1 MIKVKQAKV
10 AISVAT
16 LSLVIASFHQKVR
29 AEVQPFELLLA
40 KSFETRLVK
49 NWQQWLLSEKL
60 DGIRAVWT
68 GKALITRQGTL
79 LYPPAFFVK
88 HLPSYPVEGEL
99 WAGRGQFNQVMKTVL
114 DKTPDL
120 KAWEN
125 ISFMLFDLPHSIKP
139 YQSRYETLQGLVK
152 ALNQPHIGL
161 VKQERLKDEA
171 DFNQRVNKILEQGG
185 EGAMLRLSDALY
197 VKGRDTS
204 LLKYKKAQD
213 AEATVIG
220 HLEGRGKYQGM
231 LGALLV
237 ALPDGKTFKIG
248 TGFTDAQ
255 RKLPPELGEKVTF
268 AYNGLTVNGIPK
280 FARFVRVDKSK
291 QMMK

>member
-1 MIKVKQAKV
+1 MAKQAKV
-10 AISVAT
+10 AISAVT
-16 LSLVIASFHQKVR
+16 LSLAITSFHQEAKVIDSS
-29 AEVQPFELLLA
+29 FEPLLA
-40 KSFETRLVK
+40 KSFETGQIE
-49 NWQQWLLSEKL
+49 NWQAWLLSEKL
-60 DGIRAVWT
+60 DGIRAIWT
-68 GKALITRQGTL
+68 GKALITRQGTP
-79 LYPPAFFVK
+79 LYPPPSFVK

-120 KAWEN
+120 KAWES
-125 ISFMLFDLPHSIKP
+125 IYFMLFDLPHSIEP
-139 YQSRYETLQGLVK
+139 YQGRYKELAQLVHDI
-152 ALNQPHIGL
+152 NQPHIAL
-161 VKQERLKDEA
+161 VKHERLKDEA
-171 DFNQRVNKILEQGG
+171 DFNQQVNNILEQGG
-185 EGAMLRLSDALY
+185 EGVMLRLSDALY

-213 AEATVIG
+213 AEAIVIG

-248 TGFTDAQ
+248 TGFSDTE
-255 RKLPPELGEKVTF
+255 RKQPPKLGERVTF

-280 FARFVRVDKSK
+280 FARFVRVDRSK
-291 QMMK
+291 QEK

>member
-1 MIKVKQAKV
+1 MAKQAKM
-10 AISVAT
+10 AISAAT
-16 LSLVIASFHQKVR
+16 LSLAITSFHQEAK
-29 AEVQPFELLLA
+29 AMDSSFEPLLA
-40 KSFETRLVK
+40 KSFETGQIE
-49 NWQQWLLSEKL
+49 NWQAWLLSEKL
-60 DGIRAVWT
+60 DGIRAIWT
-68 GKALITRQGTL
+68 GKALITRQGTP
-79 LYPPAFFVK
+79 LYPPPYFVK

-120 KAWEN
+120 EAWEG
-125 ISFMLFDLPHSIKP
+125 IHFMLFDLPHSIEP
-139 YQSRYETLQGLVK
+139 YQGRYK
-152 ALNQPHIGL
+152 ALAQLVHEINQPHIVL
-161 VKQERLKDEA
+161 VEHTKLKNEA
-171 DFNQRVNKILEQGG
+171 DFNQQVNNILEQGG
-185 EGAMLRLSDALY
+185 EGVMLRLSDALY

-213 AEATVIG
+213 AEAIVIG

-248 TGFTDAQ
+248 TGFSDTE
-255 RKLPPELGEKVTF
+255 RKQPPQLGERVTF

-291 QMMK
+291 QEK